1 MTIGSV
7 FSAIG
12 KLLTRLF
19 VATLGTGIALWGC
32 YDIIVTDR
40 ANPVPPPVAHYILI
54 GVIVVLGLGLAGGKH
69 TTAVISSITA
79 WTRAW
84 RGGAAPPPDA
94 PPGTP

>member
-1 MTIGSV
+1 MTAAGV
-7 FSAIG
+7 FTAIG

-19 VATLGTGIALWGC
+19 VATLGTGIAIWGC

-40 ANPVPPPVAHYILI
+40 ANPVPPPVAHYIIVGL
-54 GVIVVLGLGLAGGKH
+54 VIVIGLGLAGGKH
-69 TTAVISSITA
+69 TMDVISGITA

-84 RGGAAPPPDA
+84 KGGTPP